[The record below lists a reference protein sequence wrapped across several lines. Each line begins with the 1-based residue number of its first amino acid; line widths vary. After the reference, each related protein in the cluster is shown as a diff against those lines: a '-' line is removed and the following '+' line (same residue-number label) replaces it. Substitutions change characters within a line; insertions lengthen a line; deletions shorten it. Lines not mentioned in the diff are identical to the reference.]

1 MVKDEMKQKRIL
13 FIIEILD
20 NGGGA
25 ERVISRLTSELST
38 RHRVYLM
45 YFRNGDKPYYIAP
58 QVQLIKPDDNEIA
71 QVQTKDCHIK
81 TALWHLKNYFAVIPK
96 LIEVKKI
103 KSEYQIDT
111 TVSFLKLGNVVNILA
126 GGKDIKIVSERF
138 DPSKMDLL
146 YRLSAT
152 FANFF
157 ADRVVF
163 QTKRVQNMYCEKVQN
178 KSIVITNPTEVS
190 CGVNAVRTKRIV
202 TVGRL
207 NRQKNHK
214 LLIRAFA
221 LFHTTHQEYHL
232 HIYGEGGL
240 LDELLQVA
248 GDYNVSEFVHFDGFR
263 DDVHAAIADAE
274 QFVLS
279 SNFEGLS
286 NALMEAMM
294 MGHACISTNCAG
306 SDELIENEKNGL
318 LVPIGDVNALS
329 KAMCRLSDDSGLRER
344 LGRAAAVAAQAWKTE
359 TVTRL
364 WENIL

>member
-1 MVKDEMKQKRIL
+1 MKQKRIL

-25 ERVISRLTSELST
+25 ERVISRLASELCK

-45 YFRNGDKPYYIAP
+45 YFRSGNKPYYISP

-71 QVQTKDCHIK
+71 QVQKNNCHRK
-81 TALWHLKNYFAVIPK
+81 MALWHLKNYFAVFSK
-96 LIEVKKI
+96 VLKVKKI
-103 KSEYQIDT
+103 KRDCQIDT

-126 GGKDIKIVSERF
+126 GGEDIKIVSERF

-146 YRLSAT
+146 YRISGT

-163 QTKRVQNMYCEKVQN
+163 QTKRVQNMYCEKVQK
-178 KSIVITNPTEVS
+178 KSVVIINPTEVS
-190 CGVNAVRTKRIV
+190 CGVNAVRAKRIV

-221 LFHTTHQEYHL
+221 LFHKTHQEHHL

-240 LDELLQVA
+240 LDDLLQAA
-248 GDYNVSEFVHFDGFR
+248 GDYNVSEFVHFEGFK
-263 DDVHAAIADAE
+263 DDVHTAIADAE

-306 SDELIENEKNGL
+306 SDELIEDGKNGL
-318 LVPIGDVNALS
+318 LVPVGDVQALCE
-329 KAMCRLSDDSGLRER
+329 AMCRLSDDPVLRER
-344 LGRAAAVAAQAWKTE
+344 LGRAAAVAAQAWKPE
-359 TVTRL
+359 VVMQA
-364 WENIL
+364 WERIL